1 MTPAG
6 GEMTSLPWVLRLLLL
21 ACMTSSVFAEMAGDE
36 YQSPGR
42 LRSHLERTKIE
53 HELEAARQ
61 REQQAE
67 RLTTQQQAEERMRLQ
82 QQMQQ
87 RPLGARL
94 LDQRCST
101 CHSVALVQQ
110 ADRGELGWR
119 WTVERMRWWHG
130 AELQAGEATV
140 LAAFLARTQGTDEAR
155 RQENR
160 WILGLG
166 LMVNGLLAWMVG
178 RWWYRNRRWS

>member
-1 MTPAG
+1 MVAPVWAEMGDDEYRSSGSLRTPA
-6 GEMTSLPWVLRLLLL
+6 
-21 ACMTSSVFAEMAGDE
+21 
-36 YQSPGR
+36 
-42 LRSHLERTKIE
+42 ERARIE
-53 HELEAARQ
+53 RELEAARL
-61 REQQAE
+61 RELEAE
-67 RLTTQQQAEERMRLQ
+67 RQAAQRQTEERLRLQ
-82 QQMQQ
+82 QQLQ
-87 RPLGARL
+87 RRPVGAQL
-94 LDQRCST
+94 LDQRCSS
-101 CHSVALVQQ
+101 CHSAALVQQ